1 MICWIPLL
9 AVLMNLKMH
18 PHYNTLVCSK
28 LDKSNTQKCL
38 CHCWLDERQS
48 FPPNPFPGIFIPGKE
63 NVHIHSAH
71 ETRKN
76 ETAIWKEQKSRWV
89 WKGFKLFC
97 SVFIKLVQFSFC
109 YLKPELYGTRK
120 ELCNLNEV
128 VQVLILPEEDVFTG
142 TKLQFP
148 GLSSHHFLAM
158 KSWSQLLPLS
168 SDTPHHSFTSDSLLL
183 VSSEGLT
190 CGTKIHL
197 CSDYEESPQEAHT
210 LLARLPTLAP
220 SDGGTNFI
228 NVIIVRN
235 ALMNSEWLIYQER

>member
-1 MICWIPLL
+1 MVGLWGVMREKTSNSFFSQPQTRSKNDLL
-9 AVLMNLKMH
+9 
-18 PHYNTLVCSK
+18 NTSSRSSYESGNASTWQHSSGSK

-38 CHCWLDERQS
+38 GHCWLAERQS
-48 FPPNPFPGIFIPGKE
+48 FPPNPFPGIFVPGKE

-89 WKGFKLFC
+89 WRGFKRFC

-128 VQVLILPEEDVFTG
+128 VQVLILPEEDVFTR

-158 KSWSQLLPLS
+158 KS
-168 SDTPHHSFTSDSLLL
+168 
-183 VSSEGLT
+183 
-190 CGTKIHL
+190 
-197 CSDYEESPQEAHT
+197 
-210 LLARLPTLAP
+210 
-220 SDGGTNFI
+220 
-228 NVIIVRN
+228 
-235 ALMNSEWLIYQER
+235 